1 MSYAT
6 INDLI
11 KLLPEETLIGLTDD
25 EDLGVVNTDRVDA
38 ALETATVVIDG
49 YLASRYS
56 LPFSSTPPILSS
68 ICVDLAGHL
77 LHIRRDLNSEM
88 WEKRHENAV
97 RFLEKIGEGKLSL
110 GAAEPTGTGDKES
123 LAISAPAALF
133 GDDELERY

>member
-1 MSYAT
+1 MSYADSS
-6 INDLI
+6 DLL

-25 EDLGVVNTDRVDA
+25 EDLGTVNSGRVDA

-49 YLASRYS
+49 YLASRYN
-56 LPFSSTPPILSS
+56 LPFSSTPPILKS

-88 WEKRHENAV
+88 WEKRHENAI

-110 GAAEPTGTGDKES
+110 GVAEPSGSGDKES
-123 LAISAPAALF
+123 LAISGPAALF
-133 GDDELERY
+133 GEDELEKY